1 MEIID
6 KPISNIDYDYFAE
19 RTFEESI
26 RILGGLKNLI
36 SYRNLTWLPSLA
48 EAAYAIVLKEKAMK
62 TYKEIAEYLGVT
74 EQTVKK
80 IFQADPEAVK
90 KYLEG
95 EIDKVDY
102 HKAGGIAKL
111 AYERVK
117 DENGVFVK
125 EEEMEVLGVE
135 WAVKVLQRIRG
146 TDFPASKETLTD
158 KLSGVVIK
166 GKKAS
171 EILEKLSY
179 PVRSP
184 KELLHGI
191 KVALSD

>member
-6 KPISNIDYDYFAE
+6 KPISNVDYDYLAE
-19 RTFEESI
+19 RIFEESI

-36 SYRNLTWLPSLA
+36 NYRNLTWLPSLA

-146 TDFPASKETLTD
+146 TDFPVNKETLAN
-158 KLSGVVIK
+158 KLSGIVIK
-166 GKKAS
+166 NIRIS
-171 EILEKLSY
+171 EILEKLKY
-179 PVRSP
+179 PIASP
-184 KELLHGI
+184 KDLLHEI
-191 KVALSD
+191 RSVIT